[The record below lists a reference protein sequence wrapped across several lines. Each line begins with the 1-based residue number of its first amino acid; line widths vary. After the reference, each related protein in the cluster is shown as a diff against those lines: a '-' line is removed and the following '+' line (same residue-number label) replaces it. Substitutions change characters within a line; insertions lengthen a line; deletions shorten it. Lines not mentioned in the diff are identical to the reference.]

1 MKLAK
6 CVTEF
11 SGIVA
16 VGEIQKV
23 QRNVNLID
31 LVKSSPSEELVTKYD
46 FDTTENDSFQV
57 CNK

>member
-6 CVTEF
+6 CVTKF

-31 LVKSSPSEELVTKYD
+31 LVKSFPSEDLVTRFD
-46 FDTTENDSFQV
+46 FDTAENESFQV
-57 CNK
+57 CKK